1 MAVLFVMMVLFE
13 GVTVFLDGGALL
25 LFGMVVLFDRVTVLF
40 DGVMVLFVG
49 ATVLFVGVMVLCS
62 IAGMEGA
69 IVGIKLEDRSALFWG
84 KKEASLL
91 SKEEKEDGEGVS
103 LLGGAGPETSQEGG
117 DVAALV
123 PKIVPGWKGDELA
136 SRCSVNVTWK
146 ELKRRSD
153 IGSQSR

>member
-1 MAVLFVMMVLFE
+1 MMVLFE

-25 LFGMVVLFDRVTVLF
+25 LFGMVVLFDGVTVLF

-69 IVGIKLEDRSALFWG
+69 TVGIKLEDRSALFKG
-84 KKEASLL
+84 KKEVLL
-91 SKEEKEDGEGVS
+91 SNEEKGGGEGVS
-103 LLGGAGPETSQEGG
+103 LEGGAGPETSQEGG
-117 DVAALV
+117 EEADLV

-136 SRCSVNVTWK
+136 SKCSVKVTWK

-153 IGSQSR
+153 VGSQSR